1 MRHRSDGLR
10 KRCGCPRRQ
19 WSKCLHPWHIG
30 FAYNGKEH
38 RWSLH
43 KVASKPA
50 GYWMSKE
57 GTLTDTAA
65 PSPDARLTFGDV
77 VERYVERH
85 VRVPTRRRAAQ

>member
-65 PSPDARLTFGDV
+65 PLV
-77 VERYVERH
+77 
-85 VRVPTRRRAAQ
+85 